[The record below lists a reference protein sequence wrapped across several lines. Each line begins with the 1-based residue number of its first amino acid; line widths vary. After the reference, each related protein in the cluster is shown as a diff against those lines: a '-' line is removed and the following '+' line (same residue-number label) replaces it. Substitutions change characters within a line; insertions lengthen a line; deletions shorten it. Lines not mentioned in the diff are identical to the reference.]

1 MSYMIATLFRTLISA
16 LSAHRRLAFENLA
29 LRCQIAIL
37 QRSVKRPHL
46 KKSDRLLWVLLSR
59 FWKDWAGSLALVKP
73 DTVIRWH
80 RKGFR
85 LYWTWRSRRKR
96 KGRPAVAPEIRE
108 LIRKM
113 SRANPL
119 WGAPRVQGELL
130 KLGIEISQAAVSKYM
145 LRHRD
150 PPSQTWR
157 TFLDNHIGNL
167 VSVDFFTVP
176 TVTFR
181 VLFVFV
187 VLAHDR
193 RRVVHFNVTDS
204 PTAKW
209 TAQQIV
215 EAFPLDTAPQYLLRD
230 RDGIYGVEFS
240 SRVQSMGI
248 REVKTAPRSPWQNP
262 YAERLVGTLRRDCI
276 DHVIVLSE
284 NHLRRL
290 LRLYLVY
297 YHTYRTHLSLEK
309 DSPEPRRVEP
319 PEYGRIIETPLVGGL
334 HHRYGRLA
342 A

>member
-1 MSYMIATLFRTLISA
+1 ML
-16 LSAHRRLAFENLA
+16 
-29 LRCQIAIL
+29 
-37 QRSVKRPHL
+37 
-46 KKSDRLLWVLLSR
+46 
-59 FWKDWAGSLALVKP
+59 
-73 DTVIRWH
+73 
-80 RKGFR
+80 
-85 LYWTWRSRRKR
+85 RRK
-96 KGRPAVAPEIRE
+96 
-108 LIRKM
+108 
-113 SRANPL
+113 
-119 WGAPRVQGELL
+119 
-130 KLGIEISQAAVSKYM
+130 
-145 LRHRD
+145 D

-204 PTAKW
+204 PTTKW

-215 EAFPLDTAPQYLLRD
+215 EAFPWDSAPQYLLRD

-240 SRVQSMGI
+240 RRVQSLGI

-276 DHVIVLSE
+276 DHVIVFSN

-290 LRLYLVY
+290 LRHYLAY
-297 YHTYRTHLSLEK
+297 YHTCRTHLSPEK
-309 DSPEPRRVEP
+309 DSPEPRPVELR
-319 PEYGRIIETPLVGGL
+319 EYGKIIETPLIGGL